1 MRFRWL
7 RTRHVPCCKWSIAVD
22 ALTGCICSEAVWVS
36 LNWPSYS
43 SRCGATQYFIAGFDL
58 PHALLSKCGTKCA
71 LLRHPLD
78 RGGQMQ
84 SRRKIS
90 VFLPFDL
97 FERFNVH
104 CTNQGFKKSP
114 LIARLIRE
122 YMERG
127 HNNAVGRRDDE
138 SVHATGKR

>member
-36 LNWPSYS
+36 LNWP
-43 SRCGATQYFIAGFDL
+43 
-58 PHALLSKCGTKCA
+58 
-71 LLRHPLD
+71 
-78 RGGQMQ
+78 
-84 SRRKIS
+84 
-90 VFLPFDL
+90 
-97 FERFNVH
+97 